1 MNYIFEIFKSESFR
15 SLTCNLKTDDLNR
28 VKLKLMNSI
37 TSTIMSLTKE
47 RSINF
52 YRILIGQLKN
62 FSFYEDLLSI
72 LRLPESEHSHLV
84 QSLKYR
90 ALMIVRKMGIL
101 AIQYGESQNILRS
114 YHEMKESATI
124 SVVDQTP
131 APLLDSEIIFGQE
144 PDDSKEI
151 VDASNTY
158 TVLTYEANDNLLA
171 ITGGHRQIRPN
182 HHFDE
187 RERLSDYEI
196 FNDEYNIFCADEAF
210 ASLRDGNLTD
220 LACALLNGKRDGTL
234 WIGLTNQGMINGVSS
249 DQIGRDR
256 FRQRMFKLMRSMF
269 PPVMNQNYKM
279 IFYKVRSADEGQ
291 KKCLVSIQ
299 FKPDGLM
306 YSTPQKRCCI
316 RRFEE
321 GFPTIDV
328 LDCKAVVQ
336 RCLDQDARPYI
347 IEINRLKRN
356 MMVLEGIIKNIFR
369 RKVHSR
375 T

>member
-1 MNYIFEIFKSESFR
+1 
-15 SLTCNLKTDDLNR
+15 
-28 VKLKLMNSI
+28 MNSVL
-37 TSTIMSLTKE
+37 STVLSLTKE

-52 YRILIGQLKN
+52 YRILIGQLKS
-62 FSFYEDLLSI
+62 FSFYEDLISI
-72 LRLPESEHSHLV
+72 LRLSENENILLV

-90 ALMIVRKMGIL
+90 TLMIIRKMGIL

-131 APLLDSEIIFGQE
+131 APISNSEIIFDFE
-144 PDDSKEI
+144 PDHSEVI
-151 VDASNTY
+151 MDASNSY
-158 TVLTYEANDNLLA
+158 TALTFEADINATLA
-171 ITGGHRQIRPN
+171 ITGGHHQIRHN
-182 HHFDE
+182 HPFDE
-187 RERLSDYEI
+187 RERLGDYEI
-196 FNDEYNIFCADEAF
+196 FNDEFNIFCPDEAF

-220 LACALLNGKRDGTL
+220 LACALLNGKRDGIL

-279 IFYKVRSADEGQ
+279 IFYEVRSADLGQ

-299 FKPDGLM
+299 FKPNGLM

-316 RRFEE
+316 RKFEE

-336 RCLDQDARPYI
+336 RCLDQDSRPYI
-347 IEINRLKRN
+347 IEINRLKR
-356 MMVLEGIIKNIFR
+356 MSMLLEGIIKISHHHEIIESKIFVIQHGER
-369 RKVHSR
+369 FNFTRS
-375 T
+375 

>member
-1 MNYIFEIFKSESFR
+1 M
-15 SLTCNLKTDDLNR
+15 
-28 VKLKLMNSI
+28 MNSI
-37 TSTIMSLTKE
+37 ISIILLLTKE
-47 RSINF
+47 RSINL

-62 FSFYEDLLSI
+62 FSFYEDLLSM
-72 LRLPESEHSHLV
+72 LRFPEYEYSHLV

-90 ALMIVRKMGIL
+90 ALMILRKMGIL

-124 SVVDQTP
+124 SVADQTP
-131 APLLDSEIIFGQE
+131 TSLLDSEIIFGHE
-144 PDDSKEI
+144 PEDSTEI
-151 VDASNTY
+151 VDASNSY
-158 TVLTYEANDNLLA
+158 TALTFEGSDNLLA
-171 ITGGHRQIRPN
+171 ITGGNRQIRPN

-187 RERLSDYEI
+187 RERLGDYDI
-196 FNDEYNIFCADEAF
+196 FNDEFNIFCPDEAF

-279 IFYKVRSADEGQ
+279 IFYQVRSADEGQ
-291 KKCLVSIQ
+291 RKCLVSIQ

-336 RCLDQDARPYI
+336 RCLDQDSRPYI
-347 IEINRLKRN
+347 IEINRLKRTT
-356 MMVLEGIIKNIFR
+356 MVLEGIINNILQSKLVFSY
-369 RKVHSR
+369 VSHP
-375 T
+375 TIAWAGCD